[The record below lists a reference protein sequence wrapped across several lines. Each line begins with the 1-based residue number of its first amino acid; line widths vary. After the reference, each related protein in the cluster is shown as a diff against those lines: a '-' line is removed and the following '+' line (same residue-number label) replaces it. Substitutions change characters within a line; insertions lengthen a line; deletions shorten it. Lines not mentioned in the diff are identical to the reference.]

1 MEHPRLFEPGDP
13 MVDRVRALCLRLPE
27 SIEALSHG
35 RPTFFAGKKVFAF
48 VGSSMDRANSLVFK
62 PDPDESRALR
72 QDPRV
77 FIPPYWGP
85 SGWLAIDLDSP
96 ATDWQEIA
104 ELIETSYRQVALKR
118 QLAVLDG
125 IM

>member
-13 MVDRVRALCLRLPE
+13 LVDRVRALCLRLPE
-27 SIEALSHG
+27 SVEALSHG
-35 RPTFFAGKKVFAF
+35 RPTFFAGKRVFAF

-62 PDPDESRALR
+62 PDQEESRALR

-85 SGWLAIDLDSP
+85 SGWLAIDLDTPPPTGRKSP
-96 ATDWQEIA
+96 N
-104 ELIETSYRQVALKR
+104 
-118 QLAVLDG
+118 
-125 IM
+125 